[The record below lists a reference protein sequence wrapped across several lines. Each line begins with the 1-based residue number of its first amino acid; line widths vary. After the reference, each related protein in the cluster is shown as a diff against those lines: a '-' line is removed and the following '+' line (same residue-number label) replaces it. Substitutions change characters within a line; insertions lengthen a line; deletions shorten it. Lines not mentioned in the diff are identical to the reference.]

1 MTILRRLLYLC
12 LWLAVLLTPVY
23 AVYSGRVE
31 IPDRWNPWAPLEID
45 EPFNWLTRFKLAR
58 LGTDRVQCLA
68 VLEHSALRFTPVP
81 DRETGPGCELEN
93 AVRVT
98 ATSVAIDEA
107 FTLSCRSAVA
117 LAMWERHVL
126 QPAAQ
131 LRLGTSVARLEH
143 FGTYACRNI
152 YARKDAPLS
161 RHATADA
168 IDVAGFVLNDGR
180 RIRVARDW
188 GADDADARFL
198 RDVRDGACRVF
209 DAVLGP
215 DYNAAHRDHFH
226 FRSRRVAYLPL
237 AGRRRS
243 PSASGLAA
251 CEQRETYGFPP

>member
-1 MTILRRLLYLC
+1 MTPIRRLLYLC
-12 LWLAVLLTPVY
+12 LCLAVLLAPVY

-31 IPDRWNPWAPLEID
+31 IPDRWNPWAPLKLD
-45 EPFNWLTRFKLAR
+45 EPFNWLTRFKLSR
-58 LGTDRVQCLA
+58 LGKDRGQCLA
-68 VLEHSALRFTPVP
+68 VLEQSALRFTPVP
-81 DRETGPGCELEN
+81 DRETAPGCALEN
-93 AVRVT
+93 AVRVA
-98 ATSVAIDEA
+98 ATSVAVGEA

-126 QPAAQ
+126 QPAAE
-131 LRLGTSVARLEH
+131 LRLGSPVARLEH

-168 IDVAGFVLNDGR
+168 IDIAGFVLKDGR

-188 GADDADARFL
+188 GAGDADARFL

-226 FRSRRVAYLPL
+226 FDRGGWRICR
-237 AGRRRS
+237 
-243 PSASGLAA
+243 
-251 CEQRETYGFPP
+251 